1 MRLFRIFFIAFFGT
15 IITVSATARE
25 ADERESLSPFAKS
38 YIKLELVRNYP
49 EATTKQTMAPSVL
62 QPNLS
67 YMHVVNGDWMMA
79 LGGGLKT
86 LERLDTPE
94 IPAPSRTL
102 AIYSLNHETLRA
114 IRLTH
119 PYYLLLGVKVS
130 YLLPSRTGKPPPLRD
145 PIYPT
150 EIGVA
155 LSVQAVQL
163 LSQRMMLTLRVDRWR
178 GVNSSKL
185 AGMELALGIASTLY

>member
-1 MRLFRIFFIAFFGT
+1 MRLIGIFLTAFFGLIPVVT
-15 IITVSATARE
+15 ATAGE
-25 ADERESLSPFAKS
+25 TDQLESLNPFAKS

-67 YMHVVNGDWMMA
+67 YLHIVSSDWIMV

-86 LERLDTPE
+86 LERMDTPE
-94 IPAPSRTL
+94 MRAPSRTL
-102 AIYSLNHETLRA
+102 AIYSLNHETLRVV
-114 IRLTH
+114 RLTY
-119 PYYLLLGVKVS
+119 PYYLLLGVKAS
-130 YLLPSRTGKPPPLRD
+130 YLLPSRTGKPPPLRA

-150 EIGVA
+150 EIGLA
-155 LSVQAVQL
+155 LSAQAVHL
-163 LSQRMMLTLRVDRWR
+163 LSQRTMLSLRVDRWR

-185 AGMELALGIASTLY
+185 AGMELAIGIARSLE

>member
-1 MRLFRIFFIAFFGT
+1 MRLIGIFLTAFFGLIPVVT
-15 IITVSATARE
+15 ATAGE
-25 ADERESLSPFAKS
+25 TDQLESLNPFAKS

-67 YMHVVNGDWMMA
+67 YLHIVSSDWIMV

-86 LERLDTPE
+86 LERMDTPE
-94 IPAPSRTL
+94 MRAPSRTL
-102 AIYSLNHETLRA
+102 AIYSLNHETLRVV
-114 IRLTH
+114 RLTY
-119 PYYLLLGVKVS
+119 PYYLLLGVKAS
-130 YLLPSRTGKPPPLRD
+130 YLLPSRTGEPPPLRD

-150 EIGVA
+150 EIGLA
-155 LSVQAVQL
+155 LSAQAVHL
-163 LSQRMMLTLRVDRWR
+163 LSQRTMLSLRVDRWR

-185 AGMELALGIASTLY
+185 AGMELAIGIARSLE

>member
-1 MRLFRIFFIAFFGT
+1 VRLIGIFLTAFFGLIPVVT
-15 IITVSATARE
+15 ATAGE
-25 ADERESLSPFAKS
+25 TDQLESLNPFAKS

-67 YMHVVNGDWMMA
+67 YLHIVSSDWIMV

-86 LERLDTPE
+86 LERMDTPE
-94 IPAPSRTL
+94 MRAPSRTL
-102 AIYSLNHETLRA
+102 AIYSLNHETLRVV
-114 IRLTH
+114 RLTY

-150 EIGVA
+150 EIGLA
-155 LSVQAVQL
+155 LSAQAVHL
-163 LSQRMMLTLRVDRWR
+163 LSQRTMLSLRVDRWR

-185 AGMELALGIASTLY
+185 AGMELAIGIARSLE